1 MKFEMQKALML
12 AENINDFIKFV
23 QKNYENKDRSRVEKD
38 KIYQIKLLIEDF
50 KFQII
55 ADELIRINQF
65 SWDEKYTLYLV
76 DGFNKGIS
84 IIDEYVKNNYH
95 ELFIFTARLY
105 TLKNLSLPFSN
116 IKEMR

>member
-1 MKFEMQKALML
+1 MNFEMQKALML

-23 QKNYENKDRSRVEKD
+23 HHQYENKNRTRVEKD

-50 KFQII
+50 KFQVI
-55 ADELIRINQF
+55 ADELHRINQY

-84 IIDEYVKNNYH
+84 IIDEYVKNNYND
-95 ELFIFTARLY
+95 LFIFTGRLY
-105 TLKNLSLPFSN
+105 TLKNLSSPFS
-116 IKEMR
+116 